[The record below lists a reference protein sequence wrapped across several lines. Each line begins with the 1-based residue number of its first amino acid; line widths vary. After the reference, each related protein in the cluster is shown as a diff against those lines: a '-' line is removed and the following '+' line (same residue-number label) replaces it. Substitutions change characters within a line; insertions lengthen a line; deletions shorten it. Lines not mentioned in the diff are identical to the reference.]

1 MLRWQPWLADRQNPR
16 IERREPFV
24 GPSLSPYFWPPV
36 CWVRITDVCESWV
49 HHSATFCELCRS
61 QLLIPIVWQNPNIVH
76 GKCSFVITSG
86 LKSIFHPCEIMN
98 FTWKSPR
105 FFHQKYPKGD
115 WHQKVPKMGWPGPLI
130 WSQALRGEIY
140 VDDINGGH
148 QIYCWF
154 HLTILMGNTISL
166 MEF

>member
-105 FFHQKYPKGD
+105 FFSPEISQRGLAPKGTED
-115 WHQKVPKMGWPGPLI
+115 GVAWAIDLVAGLERRDLRRWHQWGVIKSTVGFI
-130 WSQALRGEIY
+130 
-140 VDDINGGH
+140 
-148 QIYCWF
+148 
-154 HLTILMGNTISL
+154 
-166 MEF
+166 